1 MVQVAKRKKGRP
13 SKADLARRA
22 AEAQASATESDSR
35 RSLRRKNVRYN
46 IIDYDGDYI
55 DDEEDERRREKK
67 KLKLMTKLHQGE
79 QEQES
84 EDHAPTEEEEE
95 CNEIEGEVENEEEE
109 EEKEK
114 HEEDAVIK
122 GTKVD
127 SKGLHSISVSGTPAN
142 YLHGIPLPDRKILEL
157 ILDKLQ
163 KKDIYGVFAEPVDP
177 EELPDYH
184 DVIEHPMD
192 FTTARKKLAN
202 GSYPTLEQ
210 FESDIFLICSNAMQ
224 YNAPETVYHRQARTI
239 QELGRKKFE
248 KLRIKFERTQ
258 VEPKSEQ
265 KTQSSSSVKK
275 SLKKPPGWASQES
288 VVFDSSY
295 GDVQPTSYPMQG
307 GSSCERPGT
316 IDGIVEG
323 NAFFIDANHDKA
335 EDVLSGKNILSKM
348 GRKSFVLDEN
358 RRGSYNTSNQLTTRP
373 DSICMTFESGMR
385 QLVTVGVHAEYS
397 YTRSLARFSASL
409 GPIVWKIA
417 SQRIQQAL
425 PADCKFGRGWVGE
438 YEPIPT
444 PIFKLANHLQKETS
458 LISKSNDDKNCKD
471 EEPKTEHPVNGWMVE
486 GKQFSDCPASGPAL
500 EGNPSIGSAG
510 VKPNASPPNIPNQQN
525 SHSRNLGIPE
535 NKSLK
540 KVELESL
547 PSSNQNNSSLV
558 AKFGNN
564 TPITESKTKEMAP
577 RNLKTLRSTNFKQ
590 PDTNEVVGGDL
601 PDAKVMNTSLNN
613 RSTHPSSDSTS
624 NQTTRADPFL
634 FCGQEQGFSDPAK
647 SIRTFKEEAQKP
659 QTSHHSPVDTLPQI
673 PSAPS
678 ALRDASGNA
687 SAAAAQTWMS
697 AGAGGFKLGPEN
709 SGSSKNQISADSLH
723 NSTREFHQ
731 HISRIQGEFPSGG
744 MSFQSNKNN
753 FPFHS
758 PRPQPSH
765 VDAVSQFPKRP
776 MVIPQ
781 SASADQSRFQM
792 QTSWQGLSPQSQP
805 RQKQETLPPDL
816 NIDCQSPGSPAKQS
830 SGAVDSQQPDLALQ
844 L

>member
-79 QEQES
+79 QEPES
-84 EDHAPTEEEEE
+84 EDHTPMEEEEE
-95 CNEIEGEVENEEEE
+95 CDEIEGEVENEDE

-114 HEEDAVIK
+114 HEVDGVIK

-127 SKGLHSISVSGTPAN
+127 SEGLHSISVSVN
-142 YLHGIPLPDRKILEL
+142 YPHGIPLPDRKILEL

-184 DVIEHPMD
+184 DVIENPMD
-192 FTTARKKLAN
+192 FATARKKLAN

-258 VEPKSEQ
+258 VELKSEQ
-265 KTQSSSSVKK
+265 KTQSNSSVKK

-288 VVFDSSY
+288 VSFDLSY
-295 GDVQPTSYPMQG
+295 GEVQLQPTSYPMQG
-307 GSSCERPGT
+307 GSCERPGT
-316 IDGIVEG
+316 IDGIVEA
-323 NAFFIDANHDKA
+323 NAFFIDANQDKA

-358 RRGSYNTSNQLTTRP
+358 RRGSYNMSNQLITRP
-373 DSICMTFESGMR
+373 DSTCMTFESGMR
-385 QLVTVGVHAEYS
+385 QLVTVGVHAECS

-409 GPIVWKIA
+409 GPIVWNIA
-417 SQRIQQAL
+417 SHRIQQAL

-444 PIFKLANHLQKETS
+444 PIFMLTNHLQKETS
-458 LISKSNDDKNCKD
+458 LITKLHSDKNCKD
-471 EEPKTEHPVNGWMVE
+471 LEPKTEPPVNGLMVE
-486 GKQFSDCPASGPAL
+486 GKRFSDCPGSGPVF

-510 VKPNASPPNIPNQQN
+510 VKPNASPPNIRNQQN
-525 SHSRNLGIPE
+525 SHCRNVGIPE
-535 NKSLK
+535 NKSLEK
-540 KVELESL
+540 EEPKSL

-558 AKFGNN
+558 AKFGSN
-564 TPITESKTKEMAP
+564 TPTTESKTKEMAP
-577 RNLKTLRSTNFKQ
+577 RNLNTLPSTNFKQ
-590 PDTNEVVGGDL
+590 PDTNEVVSGEL
-601 PDAKVMNTSLNN
+601 PDGKVMNTSLNN
-613 RSTHPSSDSTS
+613 RSTHPSSDTTS
-624 NQTTRADPFL
+624 NQTIRAAPFL
-634 FCGQEQGFSDPAK
+634 FRGQEQGSSDPVK
-647 SIRTFKEEAQKP
+647 SMRMFTEEAQKP
-659 QTSHHSPVDTLPQI
+659 QTSHHSPADTLPQI

-678 ALRDASGNA
+678 AQRDASGNA

-697 AGAGGFKLGPEN
+697 AGAGGFKLETEK

-744 MSFQSNKNN
+744 MSLQSNKNN

-758 PRPQPSH
+758 TRPQPSQ
-765 VDAVSQFPKRP
+765 VGAISQFPNRP
-776 MVIPQ
+776 MVFPQ
-781 SASADQSRFQM
+781 STSVDQSRFQM

-830 SGAVDSQQPDLALQ
+830 SGVVDSQQPDLALQ